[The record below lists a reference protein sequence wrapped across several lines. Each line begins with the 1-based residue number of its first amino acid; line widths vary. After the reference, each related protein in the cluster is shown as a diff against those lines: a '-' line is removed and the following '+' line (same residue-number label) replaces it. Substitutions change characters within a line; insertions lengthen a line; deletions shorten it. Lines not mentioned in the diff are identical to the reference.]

1 MEKQSFSFAD
11 LSPDVLLDAL
21 DSVEVH
27 AESGLLALNSYE
39 NRVYQFKAEDGQRY
53 VTKFYRPAR
62 WSDEQINEEHQSRS
76 SLNNKIFPLPHLS
89 LSMAP
94 HYTII
99 MAIDL
104 QYFQASVGV
113 NLKLIT
119 LIN

>member
-53 VTKFYRPAR
+53 VTKTIAPHDGAMTKLMKNISLRL
-62 WSDEQINEEHQSRS
+62 N
-76 SLNNKIFPLPHLS
+76 LNNKIFQSQRLS
-89 LSMAP
+89 LSMATR
-94 HYTII
+94 YITI
-99 MAIDL
+99 MAIGL
-104 QYFQASVGV
+104 LFFQVSVGV
-113 NLKLIT
+113 NLKSIT